1 MEDGFRYIVD
11 SWDAVYKID
20 VRPLCARP
28 NHAAR
33 VARLIAERLI
43 GVACIR
49 GYPKARST
57 MIELAWLWL
66 RHQPDSPLS
75 IWFRERR
82 KGEGS
87 GRGAARASRRAGHAP
102 KLNHR
107 RIASPKS
114 RQWK

>member
-1 MEDGFRYIVD
+1 MPKRGNRRCAGADCAGNGFNEATSLMEDGFRYIVD

-75 IWFRERR
+75 IWFRER
-82 KGEGS
+82 
-87 GRGAARASRRAGHAP
+87 
-102 KLNHR
+102 
-107 RIASPKS
+107 
-114 RQWK
+114 